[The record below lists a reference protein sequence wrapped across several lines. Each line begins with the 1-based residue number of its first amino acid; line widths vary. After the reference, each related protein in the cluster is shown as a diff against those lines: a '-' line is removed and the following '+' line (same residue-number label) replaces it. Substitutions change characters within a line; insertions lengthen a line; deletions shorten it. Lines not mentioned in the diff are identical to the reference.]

1 MGEQR
6 YTAEQI
12 ADIAGVDA
20 ESLKMILKQRPS
32 FTTRWHQGFNIVI
45 ENVRTASIQLELVI
59 PGESDKSSIVCM
71 DTPMMLDQL
80 LCRERMT
87 IDEVFTLHRES
98 VMDATLSS
106 TTSRKTLPKSNTAPT
121 MPHVPL
127 SHGPFDVDTQLM
139 LWGLKEYHPA
149 KGSGVRVSAKQVKPG
164 NSSRAQPK
172 PANAASPS

>member
-1 MGEQR
+1 MRLTVGDTVLESKPSEYVEMMQDFTYNTRTQKIDPAVQRLAEYLSQEQR

-71 DTPMMLDQL
+71 
-80 LCRERMT
+80 
-87 IDEVFTLHRES
+87 
-98 VMDATLSS
+98 
-106 TTSRKTLPKSNTAPT
+106 
-121 MPHVPL
+121 
-127 SHGPFDVDTQLM
+127 
-139 LWGLKEYHPA
+139 
-149 KGSGVRVSAKQVKPG
+149 
-164 NSSRAQPK
+164 
-172 PANAASPS
+172 